1 MPLDN
6 RALHFVLIFIERERQ
21 LSIDILF
28 KGMNEMMTSLG
39 GGRWQCVECGYQS
52 KSTNVKYHIEA
63 KHMSH
68 TERYACQLCQ
78 ELFSAKKNLQNHM
91 QRKHREAA
99 ANPSLNYA
107 LL

>member
-1 MPLDN
+1 M
-6 RALHFVLIFIERERQ
+6 
-21 LSIDILF
+21 SIDILF

-99 ANPSLNYA
+99 ANPSLNFA